1 MKKFNI
7 FKVLTIVILLS
18 MVLSYFIPG
27 SSIGYAG
34 IEKGTILPVTFANML
49 SNSITTVN
57 ALITTILFV
66 LVIGVFYFV
75 LKKTGRYETLVD
87 NTASVF
93 DTNRGLFVVITV
105 FGLGLVTLFS
115 GDILPMLVFVPFLY
129 DVLSR
134 LGFNKFSNILA
145 TIGSIILGF
154 AGSTYTYYINQYMSL
169 TVKDNVPVKITIG
182 LVGLV
187 SIVAFILVFNKAKK
201 LDGEIRKSTMKK
213 MIPLYVT
220 FILLFVFIVLGFVN
234 WNAYFG
240 YAGFEKFLESLREA
254 KVSEVSIFDAIIGS
268 SVAAFGQWQSYNL
281 GMLLVFAS
289 VVLSLIYRLKI
300 NDFFEAFGE
309 GLKKAFP
316 YAIIVTLA
324 NIVLVNVYSSGI
336 FYTMS
341 MALTGK
347 NINVFTGSITS
358 MLASIMYPDTGYAAQ
373 FTLTS
378 LMGTEA
384 ANYEKLFAVVF
395 QSIYSL
401 FLLVSPTSIL
411 VLFALYKTETRYI
424 EWIKYIIKYFLVLL
438 IAYLL
443 VIAGFLKGFNS
454 TVIIFIL
461 AIVVILAFII
471 VLERSKKNKKVEI
484 KEEKKAEPKKEIKK
498 APAKKTSAKKSTK
511 KTNKK

>member
-1 MKKFNI
+1 MKKYNI
-7 FKVLTIVILLS
+7 FKILTIVILLS

-49 SNSITTVN
+49 VNGITSVN
-57 ALITTILFV
+57 ALVTTLLFV

-75 LKKTGRYETLVD
+75 LKKTGRYETLVE

-129 DVLSR
+129 DVLSK

-145 TIGSIILGF
+145 TVGSIILGF
-154 AGSTYTYYINQYMSL
+154 AGSTYTYYVNQYLSL
-169 TVKDNVPVKITIG
+169 TVKDNIAAKITIG

-220 FILLFVFIVLGFVN
+220 FILLFIFVVLGFVN

-240 YAGFEKFLESLREA
+240 FDGFEKFLESLREA
-254 KVSEVSIFDAIIGS
+254 KVAEVSIFDAIFGS
-268 SVAAFGQWQSYNL
+268 SVEAFGKWQSYNL
-281 GMLLVFAS
+281 GMLLVFTS
-289 VVLSLIYRLKI
+289 VVLSIIYRLKI

-336 FYTMS
+336 FYTIS

-347 NINVFTGSITS
+347 NINVFTSSITS
-358 MLASIMYPDTGYAAQ
+358 MIASIMYPDTTYAAQ

-378 LMGTEA
+378 LIGTEA
-384 ANYEKLFAVVF
+384 VNYEGLFAVTY
-395 QSIYSL
+395 QAIYSL
-401 FLLVSPTSIL
+401 FLLISPTSIL
-411 VLFALYKTETRYI
+411 MLFALHKTETGYI

-454 TVIIFIL
+454 TLIIFVV
-461 AIVVILAFII
+461 AIIVLLAFII
-471 VLERSKKNKKVEI
+471 VVERSKKNKKVVV
-484 KEEKKAEPKKEIKK
+484 KEEKKEETKKEAPKKT
-498 APAKKTSAKKSTK
+498 AKKVTK